1 MAERNGSAGSSAGT
15 SNWRRDTGT
24 GRTTVLFVC
33 RHGSAKSV
41 LAAAD
46 FGTLAAERGLEI
58 EAVAAGL
65 EPDAQITPALIE
77 ALPSHGLSR
86 VTPRAVTAADL
97 ASASRVITFNLA
109 PDELPMSSSSIE
121 RWDDVPS
128 VSENL
133 KAARD
138 AIDRHIDRLIEE
150 YSSPDA
156 GRMT

>member
-1 MAERNGSAGSSAGT
+1 
-15 SNWRRDTGT
+15 
-24 GRTTVLFVC
+24 
-33 RHGSAKSV
+33 
-41 LAAAD
+41 
-46 FGTLAAERGLEI
+46 
-58 EAVAAGL
+58 
-65 EPDAQITPALIE
+65 
-77 ALPSHGLSR
+77 
-86 VTPRAVTAADL
+86 VTADDL

-156 GRMT
+156 GRMTSDPPGI